1 MQKKALI
8 VDNDFFFVEFLS
20 ELLEKRGYQILK
32 AYDGKEGIAKLEA
45 GPVDILFA
53 DLITQKVDGR
63 QFFKYVRAKYDDK
76 SLPIVALSGTMLE
89 HMGSLNTIDA
99 DYFIAKGPIDAL
111 TIKLNSFMNELEKQT
126 FQSPRDKRVLA
137 ADNVFPRRD
146 AMELIKSLRFQQ
158 AVIECVG
165 VGIITVD
172 HDTRILHANQTAL
185 DLIGQGYADVI
196 NCRIA
201 DIFSDRDRIKLIEAL
216 KHAIHPREPNNVSFY
231 TTLCSQMIGVVV
243 SSFNVEG
250 EDIGWIISLQTL
262 LAGGNN

>member
-1 MQKKALI
+1 MQKKALV

-20 ELLEKRGYQILK
+20 ELLAERGYQILK
-32 AYDGKEGIAKLEA
+32 AYDGKEGIVKLDE

-63 QFFKYVRAKYDDK
+63 QFFKYVRCKYDGK
-76 SLPIVALSGTMLE
+76 PFPIIALSGTMLE

-111 TIKLNSFMNELEKQT
+111 KIKLNSFMNELENEIS
-126 FQSPRDKRVLA
+126 QSPRDKRVLA

-172 HDTRILHANQTAL
+172 HDTRIIHANQTAL
-185 DLIGQGYADVI
+185 DLIGQGYAEVI
-196 NCRIA
+196 NCPIA
-201 DIFSDRDRIKLIEAL
+201 EIFSDKDRIKLVEAL
-216 KHAIHPREPNNVSFY
+216 KHVIHPHEQNKVSFY
-231 TTLCSQMIGVVV
+231 TTLCSQMIGIVV
-243 SSFNVEG
+243 SAFKVEDEG
-250 EDIGWIISLQTL
+250 IGWIISLQNVIP
-262 LAGGNN
+262 GEEN

>member
-1 MQKKALI
+1 MQKKALV

-20 ELLEKRGYQILK
+20 ELLAERGYQILK
-32 AYDGKEGIAKLEA
+32 AYDGKEGIVKLDE
-45 GPVDILFA
+45 GPIDILFA

-63 QFFKYVRAKYDDK
+63 QFFKYVRCKYDGK
-76 SLPIVALSGTMLE
+76 PFPIIALSGTMLE

-111 TIKLNSFMNELEKQT
+111 KIKLNSFMNELENEIS
-126 FQSPRDKRVLA
+126 QSPRDKRVLA

-172 HDTRILHANQTAL
+172 HDTRIIHANQTAL
-185 DLIGQGYADVI
+185 DLIGQGYAEVI
-196 NCRIA
+196 NCPIA
-201 DIFSDRDRIKLIEAL
+201 EIFSDKDRIKLVEAL
-216 KHAIHPREPNNVSFY
+216 KHVIHPHDQNKVSFY
-231 TTLCSQMIGVVV
+231 TTLCSQMIGITV
-243 SSFNVEG
+243 SAFKVEDEG
-250 EDIGWIISLQTL
+250 IGWIISLQNVL
-262 LAGGNN
+262 PGEEN

>member
-1 MQKKALI
+1 MQKKALV

-20 ELLEKRGYQILK
+20 ELLAERGYQILK
-32 AYDGKEGIAKLEA
+32 AYDGKEGIVKLDE
-45 GPVDILFA
+45 GPIDILFA

-63 QFFKYVRAKYDDK
+63 QFFKYVRCKYDGK
-76 SLPIVALSGTMLE
+76 PFPIIALSGTMLE

-111 TIKLNSFMNELEKQT
+111 KIKLNSFMNELENEIS
-126 FQSPRDKRVLA
+126 QSPRDKRVLA

-172 HDTRILHANQTAL
+172 HDTRIIHANQTAL
-185 DLIGQGYADVI
+185 DLIGQGYAEVI
-196 NCRIA
+196 NCPIA
-201 DIFSDRDRIKLIEAL
+201 EIFSDKDRIKLVEAL
-216 KHAIHPREPNNVSFY
+216 KHVIHPHDQNKVSFY
-231 TTLCSQMIGVVV
+231 TTLCSQMIGIVV
-243 SSFNVEG
+243 SAFKVEDEG
-250 EDIGWIISLQTL
+250 SGWIISLQNVL
-262 LAGGNN
+262 PGEEN